1 MKKSCVSLVVFLV
14 GILATAVLYAAEFS
28 ADAVHKFEGAREK
41 VTKMYMGKNKIRN
54 EGMGEGNYMIVRMD
68 LKKSWVVMPSK
79 KAYMEMKANLQN
91 IPQTEE
97 KVKGEISRKLVGSE
111 SVNGHPTKK
120 YEVTYKDGTKT
131 IRSYQW
137 IATDLNFPIRMADAN
152 GKWVTEYRNI
162 KTGSQPDSLFEI
174 PAGYKKLSI
183 PGMSGMKMK

>member
-14 GILATAVLYAAEFS
+14 GILATAVHAAEFS